1 MPLAG
6 YLAAFLSVGAAEPP
20 GRMPE
25 AQLADFT
32 QDAERTEG
40 ALYFMLSPD
49 HPSIK
54 LSPDADQKLSVA
66 FEGSGSTAWHEDV
79 AKLTVARTHN
89 VRGVFICTCRVDM
102 ISEVTYSVDI
112 EDEPLEPV
120 KVEEVPDEFISALN
134 QGQFCT
140 TRLYRGFDRLEF
152 DAVELAS
159 STIYLKRETWEH
171 TIDV

>member
-1 MPLAG
+1 MSEG
-6 YLAAFLSVGAAEPP
+6 FLN
-20 GRMPE
+20 
-25 AQLADFT
+25 FK
-32 QDAERTEG
+32 
-40 ALYFMLSPD
+40 LSPEY
-49 HPSIK
+49 PSIK
-54 LSPDADQKLSVA
+54 LTPDVNQKMSVA
-66 FEGSGSTAWHEDV
+66 FKGSGFTEWRKEVD
-79 AKLTVARTHN
+79 KLTVNRTYN
-89 VRGVFICTCRVDM
+89 VRSVFICKYRVDI
-102 ISEVTYSVDI
+102 ISDVMYL

-120 KVEEVPDEFISALN
+120 KVEKVPDEFISALN